1 MRLYVS
7 DLFPSPVVC
16 GLVRPRLVLSGL
28 VGEEDVAHVVT
39 HELTH
44 IRRHDNLWKALA
56 TLALYLH
63 WFNPLVWLFYRW
75 YVTDME
81 ASCDEAVVRRPETD
95 RKAYAYSLVN
105 MAERSRSA
113 FAGGFLAFGECA
125 LKERVKSIMHVRK
138 NTVILTILAV
148 AVVAGLAVVF
158 LTNPQIS
165 PAQTA
170 PYGPDEESS
179 AAEVRR
185 TWPRTMKLTYSVLGS
200 LREKDVAEMR
210 VRYGEFGD
218 SPETEIP
225 PDGYGEVIGGLQELT
240 LGWESTDRESEPV
253 EIVITR
259 KDGKQVAVSLRADS
273 VRLSGTA
280 PKLADKSTVYV
291 YKADVSA
298 LQRLCARPARPGRNA
313 RPSRWRPPPNPP
325 RRRFLPPPRLP
336 RRKRPPAR
344 RTFRPSSRGTRP
356 ACASPTTRSWR

>member
-1 MRLYVS
+1 MARAPLPHTPGIDGIFRRVGVRPDRVRLYVS

-148 AVVAGLAVVF
+148 AVVAGARGRL
-158 LTNPQIS
+158 PHQ
-165 PAQTA
+165 PADF
-170 PYGPDEESS
+170 P
-179 AAEVRR
+179 
-185 TWPRTMKLTYSVLGS
+185 
-200 LREKDVAEMR
+200 
-210 VRYGEFGD
+210 
-218 SPETEIP
+218 
-225 PDGYGEVIGGLQELT
+225 
-240 LGWESTDRESEPV
+240 
-253 EIVITR
+253 
-259 KDGKQVAVSLRADS
+259 RADRA
-273 VRLSGTA
+273 V
-280 PKLADKSTVYV
+280 
-291 YKADVSA
+291 
-298 LQRLCARPARPGRNA
+298 RPG
-313 RPSRWRPPPNPP
+313 
-325 RRRFLPPPRLP
+325 
-336 RRKRPPAR
+336 
-344 RTFRPSSRGTRP
+344 
-356 ACASPTTRSWR
+356 